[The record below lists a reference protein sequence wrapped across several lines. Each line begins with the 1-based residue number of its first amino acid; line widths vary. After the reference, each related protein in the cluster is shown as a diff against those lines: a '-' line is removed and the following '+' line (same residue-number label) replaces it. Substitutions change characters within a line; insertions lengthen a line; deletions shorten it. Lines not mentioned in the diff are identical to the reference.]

1 MATHSASGPAAG
13 IIFQFERLLYRL
25 ATSSAGSVVG
35 IETDD
40 DVVMKSGRE
49 TTLEQ
54 DKHSIQEGGVHPFTD
69 RSIHLWKSLAI
80 WAEATLRGH
89 PFDAASLCL
98 VTNKA
103 VPECFAKRLG
113 AEQKNAQ
120 EVGRL
125 TQELRV
131 IGESIS
137 GATRRFADVV
147 LALPQPILEG
157 LIRRVSLHDL
167 GSSVG
172 GGNLSQAT
180 IAALHIPKHVDGEAV
195 LQRLRGWMQEFVMEK
210 WSRGEPAWI
219 TRDAF
224 TSQKFVAE
232 KEVHRQRVLGRAERV
247 IRITEDDRREA
258 RQGHFVEHLA
268 LIACCEDDVDR
279 AVDDFCRFKVEY
291 SRLVEE
297 GDVGM
302 DDWIERAGRLVRRWE
317 RILRRNKEGAQSA
330 SPEDVGLRVFR
341 DVVDSGHLE
350 SLAGYG
356 TVEEYLT
363 SGHCHRLA
371 DSDDVWWHPDF
382 KKA

>member
-1 MATHSASGPAAG
+1 MSTHSASGPAAG
-13 IIFQFERLLYRL
+13 IIFQFERVLYRL
-25 ATSSAGSVVG
+25 ATSNAGSVVG

-40 DVVMKSGRE
+40 DVVVRSGID

-54 DKHSIQEGGVHPFTD
+54 DKHSIQEGVTHPFAD

-80 WAEATLRGH
+80 WAEATLKGY

-103 VPECFAKRLG
+103 VPKCFAKRLG
-113 AEQKNAQ
+113 AEQKSPQ
-120 EVGRL
+120 EIREL
-125 TQELRV
+125 TRELRA
-131 IGESIS
+131 IGGSIS
-137 GATRRFADVV
+137 GGVRRFADVV
-147 LALPQPILEG
+147 LALPEPILEA
-157 LIRRVSLHDL
+157 LIRRVSIHDV
-167 GSSVG
+167 GSLPG
-172 GGNLSQAT
+172 GGSLSQAT
-180 IAALHIPKHVDGEAV
+180 ISALHIPKHVDGEAV
-195 LQRLRGWMQEFVMEK
+195 LQRLKGWIQEFVMDK
-210 WSRGEPAWI
+210 WLRGEPAWI
-219 TRDAF
+219 TRDSF

-302 DDWIERAGRLVRRWE
+302 DDWMQRADRLVRRWE
-317 RILRRNKEGAQSA
+317 RIFRRNKEGVQSA
-330 SPEDVGLRVFR
+330 SPEDVGLRILR

-350 SLAGYG
+350 SLAGYE

-363 SGHCHRLA
+363 AGHYHRLA

-382 KKA
+382 EKG